1 MEGIID
7 RFEGDIV
14 VIEIDGQTKDFPK
27 SEVDPA
33 CKPNDVVL
41 LVGGIWLPNL
51 SKTKKRKKHIQ
62 NLMNDVW
69 ED

>member
-7 RFEGDIV
+7 RFEGNIV

-27 SEVDPA
+27 SQVHTS

-41 LVGGIWLPNL
+41 LVDGVWRPNI
-51 SKTKKRKKHIQ
+51 SKTKKRQEHIQ

-69 ED
+69 EN

>member
-14 VIEIDGQTKDFPK
+14 VIEIDGETKDFTK

-33 CKPNDVVL
+33 CKINDVVL
-41 LVGGIWLPNL
+41 LVGGIWIPNI
-51 SKTKKRKKHIQ
+51 SKTKKRQEHIQ